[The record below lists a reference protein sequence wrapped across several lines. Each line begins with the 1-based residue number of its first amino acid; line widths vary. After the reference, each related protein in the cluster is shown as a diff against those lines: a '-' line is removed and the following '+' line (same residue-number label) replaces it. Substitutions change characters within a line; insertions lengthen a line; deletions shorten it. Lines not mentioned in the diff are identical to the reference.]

1 MLTASKINLIVSC
14 LLTALIASWST
25 MIDNE
30 NHFYYGAHTSEPAK
44 VLPVKM
50 EMPQPIALSKS
61 QNTAAV
67 KSKPSTKTK
76 SQPTDQIKCMADN
89 IYHESANEPREG
101 QIAVARVVMN
111 RIRHGFAS
119 TPCKVIYQ
127 MTKDELEVIHCQFSW
142 VCQGKKEPYTQSSQ
156 YKSAEDIA
164 RQVINDDAWSDQLS
178 DDILFFHNKTV
189 KNPWGY
195 KESVQIGNH
204 TFYSKQTKKK

>member
-1 MLTASKINLIVSC
+1 
-14 LLTALIASWST
+14 
-25 MIDNE
+25 MIDDE
-30 NHFYYGAHTSEPAK
+30 NRFYYGRHTIATAS
-44 VLPVKM
+44 PVSI
-50 EMPQPIALSKS
+50 EMPQPITLPPLPPTPVTTSRSTVKPKS
-61 QNTAAV
+61 QRH
-67 KSKPSTKTK
+67 
-76 SQPTDQIKCMADN
+76 DQIKCMADN
-89 IYHESANEPREG
+89 IYHESAGEPREG

-119 TPCKVIYQ
+119 TPCRVIYQ

-142 VCQGKKEPYTQSSQ
+142 VCQGKQEPYTQSWQ
-156 YKSAEDIA
+156 YQVAEDIA
-164 RQVINDDAWSDQLS
+164 RQVINDDAWNDQLS